1 MNRWERVEDV
11 FHKVADLAPG
21 EQSRVVADLC
31 GEDGWT
37 RARVMELVHADRGA
51 TSHSL
56 AHIEASASRV
66 RKEVETGVG
75 PRPLPS
81 RIAEFAVRARLGQGG
96 FGTVYLAEQEQPV
109 RRTVALKV
117 IRPGFDTDLIL
128 ARFEGERRTLA
139 LLDHPNIAR
148 MVSAGQTDDGLPYFS
163 MEFIDGRVITTYCDE
178 AKLTIPDRLRLFIG
192 VCRAIHHAHQKG
204 VVHRDIKPGNVLVTL
219 VDGSPIA
226 KVIDFGISK
235 VLHAT
240 DEWGATLAS
249 VGQLIGTPEYMS
261 PEQAKS
267 GGQNVDTRS
276 DVYAL
281 GVLLHE
287 LVTGVLPFDREEL
300 RKAGPV
306 HACRMIAEMDPLS
319 PTQRL
324 RATRAG
330 TTAHAAARGLD
341 GPGSLERAV
350 RGDLSVII
358 TKAMAREPSRR
369 YASAEDVA
377 ADVERFLRQEPI
389 LARGAGAA
397 YRAQKFLARNRVG
410 VAAAIAAVLLAG
422 SLIWGVQKSLSARRV
437 LQETAE
443 RAQARAYDGMI
454 ASLAGAENAL
464 SRGDEAAAR
473 TALLSI
479 PATLRG
485 WEWRVLRGMLNE
497 SRVLR
502 TEQWTPLHMQ
512 VQSSGALVATGSY
525 FQRVDVFRADTGA
538 QILTLGEDTDPAW
551 APVGVAW
558 SPDGS
563 LLAAGVRDGI
573 WIGDPRSP
581 QSART
586 LPIPGFAGSLAW
598 SADGTRL
605 ACVRIRTGGHDG
617 VSVIDARSGEVLVQG
632 LAPFSHYVLL
642 HPTRPVVLW
651 GDIAG
656 YLHGYDYAA
665 QREVLKTRVCGD
677 GINAIRLTPDGR
689 RIAAAS
695 SCQAVAFYDVETLDL
710 VDKFNTPRAVIDFA
724 FSTDSVWM
732 YAASNT
738 TLIDVFS
745 LSTGSWAYAFSG
757 GESAT
762 QALCVHPVS
771 GEVFTGGPN
780 SQVRVTQPRR
790 DVLDLGIGPGGAMP
804 TALASGGT
812 VLVQEDTRDADP
824 ARTQGTYRAIDTHAA
839 RVIDTVPYA
848 LSMGWGS
855 FAVGVPGDPDRFW
868 HIRSGRL
875 KLRDVGGQRDLCA
888 MPIPSAIGLHGWR
901 ESPHM
906 VLTLWRGGWWVLD
919 SISGE
924 TLREVRL
931 HPSVAVESISPNG
944 KYAQCVEPLRDAST
958 SRDGGEVTATYT
970 IRDVQT
976 GEVVSTLEPVAYG
989 GYFTFSPDG
998 TRCACGHDSVQV
1010 YDTRTGERLARF
1022 SEQPGE
1028 HNWVRFVDGGKRL
1041 VAAAPSGR
1049 LQVWDTATGRPVMS
1063 LPYSGI
1069 STVMSD
1075 GTLAV
1080 IGSDRVLRLLR
1091 PDPRELLP

>member
-21 EQSRVVADLC
+21 EQTRVVADLC

-66 RKEVETGVG
+66 RKEVETGAG
-75 PRPLPS
+75 PRPVPV
-81 RIAEFAVRARLGQGG
+81 RIAEFAVKARLGQGG
-96 FGTVYLAEQEQPV
+96 FGTVYLAEQEHPV

-163 MEFIDGRVITTYCDE
+163 MEFVDGRAITTYCDE
-178 AKLTIPDRLRLFIG
+178 AKLSIPDRLRLFVG

-219 VDGSPIA
+219 VDGTPIA

-267 GGQNVDTRS
+267 GGQDVDTRS

-306 HACRMIAEMDPLS
+306 HACRMIAEMEPLS

-330 TTAHAAARGLD
+330 SAVHAAARGLES
-341 GPGSLERAV
+341 PASLERAV

-358 TKAMAREPSRR
+358 AKATAREPSRR
-369 YASAEDVA
+369 YASAEDLA

-397 YRAQKFLARNRVG
+397 YRARKFLARNRVG
-410 VAAAIAAVLLAG
+410 VAAAVTAVLLAG
-422 SLIWGVQKSLSARRV
+422 SLIWGVQKSLSERRV
-437 LQETAE
+437 LQQSAE
-443 RAQARAYDGMI
+443 RAQSRAYDEMI
-454 ASLAGAENAL
+454 ASVARAENAIA
-464 SRGDEAAAR
+464 RGDEAAAR
-473 TALLSI
+473 TALTSV
-479 PATLRG
+479 PGALRG

-502 TEQWTPLHMQ
+502 TEQWTPLHMHINPA
-512 VQSSGALVATGSY
+512 GTLVATGSY
-525 FQRVDVFRADTGA
+525 FQRVDVFRADTGG
-538 QILTLGEDTDPAW
+538 QVLTLGEVADPAW
-551 APVGVAW
+551 APAGVAW
-558 SPDGS
+558 SPDGVR
-563 LLAAGVRDGI
+563 LAAGVRDGV
-573 WIGDPRSP
+573 WIGDPLSP
-581 QSART
+581 NSARI
-586 LPIPGFAGSLAW
+586 LPIPGYPGSLAW

-605 ACVRIRTGGHDG
+605 ACVRIRTNGRDG
-617 VSVIDARSGEVLVQG
+617 VSVIDARSGEVLAEG

-642 HPTRPVVLW
+642 HPTRPVVFW

-677 GINAIRLTPDGR
+677 GINAIKLTPDGR

-695 SCQAVAFYDVETLDL
+695 SCQVIAFYDVETLEL
-710 VDKFNTPRAVIDFA
+710 VDKFNTPRAVIDIG
-724 FSTDSVWM
+724 FSPDGVWV

-771 GEVFTGGPN
+771 GEVYTGGPN
-780 SQVRVTQPRR
+780 SQIRVTQPRR
-790 DVLDLGIGPGGAMP
+790 DVFDLGIGPGGAMP
-804 TALASGGT
+804 VALAAGGI
-812 VLVQEDTRDADP
+812 VLVQEDTRDADQT
-824 ARTQGTYRAIDTHAA
+824 RTQGTYRVVDTRTA
-839 RVIDTVPYA
+839 RVVDTVPYA
-848 LSMGWGS
+848 LNMGWGS
-855 FAVGVPGDPDRFW
+855 FAVGAPGDPHRFW
-868 HIRSGRL
+868 HIRSGQL
-875 KLRDVGGQRDLCA
+875 KLRSIGEQRDLCA

-901 ESPHM
+901 DSPHM

-919 SISGE
+919 STTGE
-924 TLREVRL
+924 TLRDVRL
-931 HPSVAVESISPNG
+931 HPSIAVESMSPDG
-944 KYAQCVEPLRDAST
+944 KYVQCVEPLRDAST
-958 SRDGGEVTATYT
+958 SREGDEVTVTYT

-989 GYFTFSPDG
+989 GYFAFSPDG
-998 TRCACGHDSVQV
+998 ATCACGYDSV
-1010 YDTRTGERLARF
+1010 
-1022 SEQPGE
+1022 
-1028 HNWVRFVDGGKRL
+1028 
-1041 VAAAPSGR
+1041 
-1049 LQVWDTATGRPVMS
+1049 
-1063 LPYSGI
+1063 
-1069 STVMSD
+1069 
-1075 GTLAV
+1075 
-1080 IGSDRVLRLLR
+1080 
-1091 PDPRELLP
+1091 